1 MATQRA
7 TDIGTG
13 LFSQYA
19 LDHCYDEMFDP
30 SGVARAPYEALHRR
44 LLELSPADLRQRQ
57 QNADSAFLH
66 QGVTFTVYGDEQGTE
81 RIFPY
86 DLLPRVITAREWETI
101 ERGLIQRL
109 TALNLFLKD
118 IYQDARI
125 LKEGIVPRHL
135 IYSAQHY
142 RREMLGVRPRKDIYV
157 SVAGSDLVRLPDG
170 QFAVLEDNL
179 RVPSG
184 VSYMLTN
191 RQIIKR
197 VFPELFTNYA
207 VRPIDHYGQSLL
219 ATLRSLAPGDRSD
232 PTIVLLTPGVFNS
245 AYFEHTFLARH
256 MGIELVEGRDLIVHD
271 NVVYMRTTA
280 GLRRVDVIYRRVD
293 DDFIDPLAF
302 RPDSRLGV
310 PGLFNAYRTGNV
322 SIVNAIGTGVADD
335 KAVFAYVPAIIR
347 FYRDV
352 PAVQPGRS
360 HVRAR
365 ESRQARRKGGWRVGW
380 LWHADRPSQHGQ
392 PA

>member
-1 MATQRA
+1 MTTGKAI
-7 TDIGTG
+7 DIRGG
-13 LFSQYA
+13 LFPQYG
-19 LDHCYDEMFDP
+19 LDECYDEMFDA
-30 SGVARAPYEALHRR
+30 SGTPRPPYDVLHRR
-44 LLELSPADLRQRQ
+44 LLELSSTELRRRQ
-57 QNADSAFLH
+57 QSADSAFLH

-86 DLLPRVITAREWETI
+86 DLLPRIITAREWETI

-118 IYQDARI
+118 IYQEERI

-135 IYSAQHY
+135 VYSAQHY

-157 SVAGSDLVRLPDG
+157 SVAGSDLVRLPSG

-219 ATLRSLAPGDRSD
+219 ATLRSLAPNDRPN
-232 PTIVLLTPGVFNS
+232 PTI
-245 AYFEHTFLARH
+245 
-256 MGIELVEGRDLIVHD
+256 
-271 NVVYMRTTA
+271 
-280 GLRRVDVIYRRVD
+280 
-293 DDFIDPLAF
+293 
-302 RPDSRLGV
+302 
-310 PGLFNAYRTGNV
+310 
-322 SIVNAIGTGVADD
+322 
-335 KAVFAYVPAIIR
+335 
-347 FYRDV
+347 
-352 PAVQPGRS
+352 
-360 HVRAR
+360 
-365 ESRQARRKGGWRVGW
+365 
-380 LWHADRPSQHGQ
+380 
-392 PA
+392 